1 MSVPEITPKRGTP
14 PPLCF
19 VPWASASGDFQHTSG
34 RLLLIF
40 NISPSSWSA
49 ANRLPHARLAQH
61 ADVRWAVLAEG
72 LQERW
77 VHGRGLPSAP
87 TRSRV
92 QAGED
97 ISPPRSLGFPPRP
110 LSVALEAAT
119 SFLERSSMRVPPPAP
134 AQCWEVAAFPCS
146 GLCCLQKAEI
156 CGTWSP
162 FCPAHGP
169 SPPAAPGRG
178 RRSAAE
184 SGLRAGHDSTTSRL
198 RAARLGRP
206 PGFVRLV
213 LGQGP
218 QRFLPYPRHQLAAH
232 PFRCPGR

>member
-19 VPWASASGDFQHTSG
+19 VPWASASGDFQHSSG

-40 NISPSSWSA
+40 NISPSSRSA

-61 ADVRWAVLAEG
+61 ADVRWAMPAEG
-72 LQERW
+72 LQEQR
-77 VHGRGLPSAP
+77 VHGRGLPSTP

-92 QAGED
+92 RAGEG

-119 SFLERSSMRVPPPAP
+119 WFLECSSMRVPSPAP

-146 GLCCLQKAEI
+146 GPCCLQKAEI
-156 CGTWSP
+156 RGTWSP
-162 FCPAHGP
+162 FCPAHGS
-169 SPPAAPGRG
+169 SPPAAPS

-184 SGLRAGHDSTTSRL
+184 SGPRAGQDGAAPRL
-198 RAARLGRP
+198 RAARLGCPR
-206 PGFVRLV
+206 GFVRLV

-218 QRFLPYPRHQLAAH
+218 QRFLPYPRH
-232 PFRCPGR
+232 